1 MADDEDTPET
11 PAETSPA
18 EGQEPAVEAH
28 AVPTEDA
35 TEIAGSAEDAAL
47 EALQESQEAET
58 KSPDE
63 AGEPFEP
70 TAGHA
75 VPTEEATE
83 IAGSAEDAPLEA
95 AQERAEA
102 ELVEE
107 VVAEAVAEEIL
118 EEAVAEEILEEAVA
132 EEVAEEIVAEV
143 VAEEILE
150 EAIEEIVAEAVA
162 EEILEEAIEEVV
174 AEEIVAE
181 LEEEIEEERAPR
193 VKPSVPG
200 AHLEV
205 DIVPEGVDPLGRS
218 ETYEDPYAIEG
229 EESEQSG
236 EGQGEQEEALSE
248 PIATAAIDLASGARY
263 RATGKRKTAVARVTL
278 RPGSGTYLVNGR
290 TLEEH
295 FPRVTLQR
303 NIRQPL
309 ETVGY
314 QERMDVVARLH
325 GGGISAQAGALR
337 HGVSRALLEADPNLR
352 GELKRRGFLT
362 RDSRAKER
370 KKAGLKKARK
380 KPQFSK
386 R

>member
-11 PAETSPA
+11 PDGETSA
-18 EGQEPAVEAH
+18 EEIH

-47 EALQESQEAET
+47 EALQEAQEHPQAE
-58 KSPDE
+58 S
-63 AGEPFEP
+63 AEPEQFEP
-70 TAGHA
+70 IPGNA
-75 VPTEEATE
+75 VPSEQATE

-118 EEAVAEEILEEAVA
+118 EEALAEEIA
-132 EEVAEEIVAEV
+132 EEVVAEV
-143 VAEEILE
+143 VAE
-150 EAIEEIVAEAVA
+150 AVAEAVA
-162 EEILEEAIEEVV
+162 EEILAEAVV
-174 AEEIVAE
+174 E
-181 LEEEIEEERAPR
+181 LEEEIEEEAAPR
-193 VKPSVPG
+193 VKPAVPG

-218 ETYEDPYAIEG
+218 EARSAEYEDPYAIEG
-229 EESEQSG
+229 EESES
-236 EGQGEQEEALSE
+236 EADSRQEDREEVLSK
-248 PIATAAIDLASGARY
+248 PISTAAIDLASGARY

-278 RPGSGTYLVNGR
+278 RPGSGSYLVNGR

-295 FPRVTLQR
+295 FPRITQQR